1 MSFVSPR
8 DMFPRSGS
16 WFSRL
21 VKGMS
26 VRARIV
32 LLALIPV
39 VGLGV
44 IGAAYLSGERAVD
57 DAFRAVRNSSVLTS
71 ASSDFRVALVDMRVT
86 AQVFAQRP
94 TRALID
100 EFESANK
107 AAMASLDVIEHS
119 LDTKGI
125 DIIQLRDS
133 VAGLKRYFDT
143 LLREQE
149 LLGFGET
156 SGIEGVLRTNA
167 TAVERVINQE
177 IPQLSELDS
186 MRLLASLSTMRR
198 YESEYRLNRTTYLQ
212 VWFFS
217 EHDAFKLSLAKI
229 AVDPAAK
236 TKLGE
241 QVAAYAMAF
250 RHWVEV
256 TDRSKPMLA
265 LIDLDTKNM
274 LPVSSQIVSLAD
286 RQQESA
292 TRDLTASQARTKSII
307 GGVGLLVLLAGV
319 GLSWLIGRSITG
331 PLAGLARVMRS
342 LADGN
347 IEAHIPAVNAR
358 DEIGAMARS
367 VVVFRDNARAREKLE
382 TEKAESASQREQHS
396 VTVDRLVRGFA
407 ESANSGL
414 SAVREAAQRLAESS
428 GRLGDT
434 AGHVGSEAEH
444 AGRAASAAS
453 TNVSQAAA
461 AAEQLSGSVSEVARQ
476 TANSSK
482 VADRAVAEA
491 KRSVLIMGALGDAAS
506 RIGEVV
512 GLIQSIAAQTNLLAL
527 NATIEAAR
535 AGEAGRGFAV
545 VAQEVKSLAAQT
557 ARATEDIAQQ
567 ISSIQDA
574 SSDAAAT
581 IDNVSQVIEE
591 MSGIAAS
598 VASAVEEQNAAVI
611 SIANNVAQASDDAET
626 GASAMRSV
634 EKAASGALATAKD
647 VAGLSTLLRDEAEK
661 LDNAIRRFLSDVKAA

>member
-1 MSFVSPR
+1 MNSVGSQSAPPR
-8 DMFPRSGS
+8 TSS
-16 WFSRL
+16 WLSRIG
-21 VKGMS
+21 KGMS

-39 VGLGV
+39 AGLV
-44 IGAAYLSGERAVD
+44 AIGAAYLSGERAVD
-57 DAFRAVRNSSVLTS
+57 DAFRSVRNSSVLTS
-71 ASSDFRVALVDMRVT
+71 ASSDFRVALVDMRVH

-94 TRALID
+94 TRALIE
-100 EFESANK
+100 EFE
-107 AAMASLDVIEHS
+107 AAHRQALASLDVIEQS
-119 LDTKGI
+119 I
-125 DIIQLRDS
+125 DSKEIHIDQLREN
-133 VAGLKRYFDT
+133 VGALKKHFAT
-143 LLREQE
+143 LVKEQE
-149 LLGFGET
+149 LLGFGDT
-156 SGIEGVLRTNA
+156 GGIEGALRTSA

-177 IPQLSELDS
+177 VPQLSNLDS
-186 MRLLASLSTMRR
+186 MRLLTSLSTMRR

-212 VWFFS
+212 VWFLQ
-217 EHDAFKLSLAKI
+217 EHDTFKQALDKILVDVNAK
-229 AVDPAAK
+229 A
-236 TKLGE
+236 KLGAE
-241 QVAAYAMAF
+241 VVAYVTAF
-250 RHWVEV
+250 RQWVEV
-256 TDRSKPMLA
+256 TDRSKPMVN
-265 LIDLDTKNM
+265 LIDIDTKNL
-274 LPVSSQIVSLAD
+274 LPVSAQIVA
-286 RQQESA
+286 RANEQETA
-292 TRDLTASQARTKSII
+292 AMRNLTASQARTKSII
-307 GGVGLLVLLAGV
+307 AGMGLLVLLAGV
-319 GLSWLIGRSITG
+319 SLSWLIGRSITR
-331 PLAGLARVMRS
+331 PLAGLASVMRS

-347 IEAHIPAVNAR
+347 LAAHIPAVGAR

-382 TEKAESASQREQHS
+382 SEKTESATQRERHS
-396 VTVDRLVRGFA
+396 VTVDRLVKGFA
-407 ESANSGL
+407 ETANSGL
-414 SAVREAAQRLAESS
+414 SAVRAAAQRLSEAS

-434 AGHVGSEAEH
+434 AGQVGSEAGH
-444 AGRAASAAS
+444 AGQAASAAS

-482 VADRAVAEA
+482 VAERAVGEA

-557 ARATEDIAQQ
+557 ARATEDIAHQ
-567 ISSIQDA
+567 IASIQEA
-574 SSDAAAT
+574 STDAANT
-581 IDNVSQVIEE
+581 IDSVSEVIQE
-591 MSGIAAS
+591 MSAIAAS

-634 EKAASGALATAKD
+634 EKAAAGALTTAND
-647 VAGLSTLLRDEAEK
+647 VAGLSTLLREEAET

>member
-1 MSFVSPR
+1 MQFASPR
-8 DMFPRSGS
+8 DMFPRAGS
-16 WFSRL
+16 WFSYL
-21 VKGMS
+21 GQGIS
-26 VRARIV
+26 VRGRIV

-39 VGLGV
+39 IGLGV
-44 IGAAYLSGERAVD
+44 IGAAYLSGERAVEN
-57 DAFRAVRNSSVLTS
+57 AFRSVRNSSVLTR

-100 EFESANK
+100 DFEDANK
-107 AAMASLDVIEHS
+107 AALASLDVIEQSIHS
-119 LDTKGI
+119 KEIHI
-125 DIIQLRDS
+125 DQLRES
-133 VAGLKRYFDT
+133 VAGLNRHFDA

-156 SGIEGVLRTNA
+156 SGIEGILRTNA

-212 VWFFS
+212 VWFFA
-217 EHDAFKLSLAKI
+217 EHDAFKQALSGI
-229 AVDPAAK
+229 TVDPAAK
-236 TKLGE
+236 EKLGA
-241 QVAAYAMAF
+241 QVAAYATAF
-250 RHWVEV
+250 RHWIEV

-265 LIDLDTKNM
+265 LIDLDSKNL
-274 LPVSSQIVSLAD
+274 LPVSAQIVSLAEL
-286 RQQESA
+286 QETSA
-292 TRDLTASQARTKSII
+292 TRNLTASQARTKSII
-307 GGVGLLVLLAGV
+307 GGVGLIVLLAGV
-319 GLSWLIGRSITG
+319 GLSWLIGRSITR

-382 TEKAESASQREQHS
+382 AEKAESASQRERHS
-396 VTVDRLVRGFA
+396 LTVDRLVRGFA
-407 ESANSGL
+407 ETANSGL

-482 VADRAVAEA
+482 VADRAVSEA
-491 KRSVLIMGALGDAAS
+491 KRSVLIMGALGDAAT

-567 ISSIQDA
+567 IGSIQEA
-574 SSDAAAT
+574 SADAANT
-581 IDNVSQVIEE
+581 IDSVSEVIQE
-591 MSGIAAS
+591 MSAMAAT
-598 VASAVEEQNAAVI
+598 VASAVEEQNSAVI

-634 EKAASGALATAKD
+634 EKAASGALATAND
-647 VAGLSTLLRDEAEK
+647 VAGLSTLLREEAEK
-661 LDNAIRRFLSDVKAA
+661 LDNAITRFLSDVKAA